1 MARRVLENRRILLT
15 GASRGVGRELA
26 IQFAKHHAR
35 LLLLARSGETLLPL
49 VAELLTGG
57 ATSAEALVGDVID
70 PVFRAAVV
78 EQIRRN
84 WQGLDVLVNNAGVSA
99 HGHFDEHDAAILRQ
113 VMEVNFYAP
122 TELTRLALPL
132 LADGHDSLIVNVG
145 SILGH
150 RGMPYNS
157 EYSASKFALR
167 GWSEA
172 LRTELR
178 ARGIDVLLV
187 SPGTIDTEFFEHL
200 LAKSDSLPW
209 GKQKGISPAAAARQI
224 VRAIELR
231 RTEIYPNWR
240 GRLLVAVNRWA
251 PRLVDRM
258 MNRFG

>member
-145 SILGH
+145 SILG
-150 RGMPYNS
+150 
-157 EYSASKFALR
+157 L
-167 GWSEA
+167 
-172 LRTELR
+172 
-178 ARGIDVLLV
+178 
-187 SPGTIDTEFFEHL
+187 
-200 LAKSDSLPW
+200 SL
-209 GKQKGISPAAAARQI
+209 IHI
-224 VRAIELR
+224 
-231 RTEIYPNWR
+231 
-240 GRLLVAVNRWA
+240 
-251 PRLVDRM
+251 
-258 MNRFG
+258 